1 MAGFIYL
8 SVALT
13 IGKYIV
19 YLSVALTT
27 GKYKRGIIAWK
38 VGQSNFSLYLCT
50 RNR

>member
-27 GKYKRGIIAWK
+27 GKYREKK
-38 VGQSNFSLYLCT
+38 NTLGQEKNLSLP
-50 RNR
+50 RV